1 MLLFAHLGLALAA
14 ARPFARAS
22 LVFVAIG
29 AMLPDII
36 DKPLGEAIYGTPNM
50 GRIFAHTLLFLLLLG
65 AAAYYTKDVRLA
77 SLFGGVL
84 IHLILDFMWAS
95 PKILLWP
102 LMGDFPPVE
111 KLDAAIYLQT
121 LLRGLKNPMV
131 FLPEILGLS
140 YIIYLLFENRDE
152 IVMEGKRVA
161 SRIREGAKWLP
172 RSLLKES
179 D

>member
-95 PKILLWP
+95 PEILLWP
-102 LMGDFPPVE
+102 LLGDFPPAE
-111 KLDAAIYLQT
+111 KLDAVSYIGMLLQQGLRNPMIYLS
-121 LLRGLKNPMV
+121 
-131 FLPEILGLS
+131 EILGLS
-140 YIIYLLFENRDE
+140 YIIYLLFEKRDE
-152 IVMEGKRVA
+152 IVKEGKSAV
-161 SRIREGAKWLP
+161 IWVREGKKRRP
-172 RSLLKES
+172 RAL
-179 D
+179 